1 MKFIFRKKK
10 KSIINIT
17 SLIDVLFLLLI
28 FLMVSSSFLK
38 EQGIKLDLPETGKTV
53 LVEKKKFTLFVRK
66 DGQLYLNEKKITLE
80 SLEKTLKKNLQKIK
94 DESLILKG
102 DKKIEYGKVV
112 KIMEI
117 VKKSGIKRLIIG
129 TKKSAE

>member
-1 MKFIFRKKK
+1 MKFISRKKK

-102 DKKIEYGKVV
+102 DKKIEYGRVV

>member
-1 MKFIFRKKK
+1 MKFISRKKK

-102 DKKIEYGKVV
+102 DKKIEYGRVV

-129 TKKSAE
+129 TKKSDE